1 MQLRTWL
8 MTGAFLFGT
17 TLAHDAVAKKPKKE
31 ATPPPAPAA
40 SAPPPAPA
48 APKAEVAKAELK
60 LADGRKVGDITLEQ
74 TPNGVVVSGELE
86 NLPPGTHAFH
96 IHEVGKCE
104 APFKTAGGHFNP
116 EGHKHGIKAEGGKH
130 AGDMPNLYVPE
141 TGKIHV
147 EFFVPDVSIKEGGAN
162 NLFDA
167 DGSAVMIHD
176 KVDDLKTDPTG
187 DAGGRIACGVV
198 TK

>member
-17 TLAHDAVAKKPKKE
+17 ALAHDAVAKKPKKD
-31 ATPPPAPAA
+31 A
-40 SAPPPAPA
+40 APPPAPA
-48 APKAEVAKAELK
+48 APAAPPAPKAETAKVEMK

-141 TGKIHV
+141 SGKIHV
-147 EFFVPDVSIKEGGAN
+147 EFFAPDFSIKEGGTN
-162 NLFDA
+162 YLFDA
-167 DGSAVMIHD
+167 DGSAVMIHE
-176 KVDDLKTDPTG
+176 KVDDLKSDPTG

-198 TK
+198 AK